1 MGNEAPVNVKLQEPT
16 IEIEGWDEDAQ
27 KWLTIN
33 KDAQGHPGFYPLTV
47 KAAYVIG
54 VVHTLCE
61 SVSVLLKDPQTKLVT
76 YLPAYGVFASG
87 IELLGRCINGNS
99 TTFDNTKDLKAGF
112 RWLAASCF
120 ESYRNSYENVPD
132 ELVLVQTSKYMYA
145 ISNLVALR
153 HFAAHGQAT
162 SREVAKNSYA
172 FGYIDYEILEQFP
185 PLLADGLE
193 LYWHELQSS
202 DVLCNNL
209 AKADII
215 ALRKLPVF
223 LSWSLFEKDSEG
235 VYHSIAEIFRRFSWK
250 V

>member
-1 MGNEAPVNVKLQEPT
+1 MGNNAPVNVKLQKPT
-16 IEIEGWDEDAQ
+16 VEIDVWNEDAQ

-33 KDAQGHPGFYPLTV
+33 NDAKGNPDFYPLTV
-47 KAAYVIG
+47 KAAYVMG
-54 VVHTLCE
+54 VVHSICE
-61 SVSVLLKDPQTKLVT
+61 SVSILLKDTQARWVT

-99 TTFDNTKDLKAGF
+99 TTKGNTEDLKSGF
-112 RWLAASCF
+112 KWLAASYF
-120 ESYRNSYENVPD
+120 EPYKDSYGNVPD
-132 ELVLVQTSKYMYA
+132 EIVLIQTSKYMYS

-185 PLLADGLE
+185 PLLAKGLE
-193 LYWHELQSS
+193 SYWYGLQSS
-202 DVLCNNL
+202 DILCNNL

-215 ALRKLPVF
+215 ALRNLPVS